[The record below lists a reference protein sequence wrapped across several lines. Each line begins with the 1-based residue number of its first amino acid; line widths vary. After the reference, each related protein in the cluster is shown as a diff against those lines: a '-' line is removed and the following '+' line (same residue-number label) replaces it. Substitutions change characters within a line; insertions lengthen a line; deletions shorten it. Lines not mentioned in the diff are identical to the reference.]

1 MLIIKSK
8 HIYSA
13 VCSFSNTNKVKIKI
27 VLWVGKIVRIMSGVH
42 IGQGAIIAAG
52 AVVTKDV
59 PPYAIVGG
67 VPAKII
73 RYRFANEVISEL
85 MKVDFEKVD
94 RSYCEK
100 NIEQMYSQIN
110 TVEDCKKF
118 KELYGK

>member
-1 MLIIKSK
+1 
-8 HIYSA
+8 
-13 VCSFSNTNKVKIKI
+13 
-27 VLWVGKIVRIMSGVH
+27 MSGVH

-94 RSYCEK
+94 HSYCEK
-100 NIEQMYSQIN
+100 NIGQMYSQIN

-118 KELYGK
+118 MELYGK